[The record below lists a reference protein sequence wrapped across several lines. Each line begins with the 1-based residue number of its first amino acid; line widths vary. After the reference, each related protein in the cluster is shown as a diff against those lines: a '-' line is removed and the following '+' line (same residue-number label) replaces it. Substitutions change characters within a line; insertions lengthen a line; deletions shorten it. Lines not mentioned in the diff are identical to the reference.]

1 MLQVLQGG
9 SPGAYVKPRTHGHG
23 VRRLG
28 GQETQLSKASEL
40 QTQGA
45 PAAGVLWATRGR
57 HSQEGDY
64 GPLVEQYGGSAP
76 QGRSLPF
83 PPSSTPVCLSSA
95 CSGLQQ

>member
-1 MLQVLQGG
+1 M
-9 SPGAYVKPRTHGHG
+9 SHHGHG
-23 VRRLG
+23 VRQLG
-28 GQETQLSKASEL
+28 GRERQLSKASEL

-64 GPLVEQYGGSAP
+64 CPLVEQYGGSAT
-76 QGRSLPF
+76 QSWSLPS
-83 PPSSTPVCLSSA
+83 PPSWTPVCLSSA